1 RQDGA
6 EPVLAER
13 PDRVLA
19 RRATSEVLPGEEQ
32 ARTLRG
38 RSVQLEV
45 RIGRAVGPKAPVVEQ
60 RRPEPRALHP
70 FQELLWND
78 LIGVDVGARQRR
90 ELAGEPH
97 KGLDHAAPP
106 PPPPPPPPP
115 AAPHT
120 PAHPA
125 PPPPRRPPAR
135 RGPPPPPP

>member
-1 RQDGA
+1 
-6 EPVLAER
+6 PH
-13 PDRVLA
+13 RVLA

-70 FQELLWND
+70 LQELLWND

-106 PPPPPPPPP
+106 PRPPPPLPRKPPFR
-115 AAPHT
+115 AAGSASRSVAGAIGSDRP
-120 PAHPA
+120 
-125 PPPPRRPPAR
+125 RPPAR
-135 RGPPPPPP
+135 SPAFRLSAVGR

>member
-1 RQDGA
+1 GKRGRQDGA

-70 FQELLWND
+70 LQELLWND

-97 KGLDHAAPP
+97 KGLDHAARPP
-106 PPPPPPPPP
+106 PPPPPHPRTPPTSR
-115 AAPHT
+115 ADARAPRAGGH
-120 PAHPA
+120 
-125 PPPPRRPPAR
+125 
-135 RGPPPPPP
+135 